1 MKSRSERLMPA
12 VDHARQKTET
22 ALQKLGEQKN
32 QLAQAEHQLAEL
44 QRYRQE
50 YAMGQQS
57 GGMSVH
63 ALLNRQQFIE
73 RIDQAITQQTR
84 EVARRQR
91 LLEQA
96 GSSWREAN
104 ARERVLDGV
113 VERAVEVE
121 RRSEERREQNDVDE
135 RMQHRRERAI

>member
-1 MKSRSERLMPA
+1 MKPRSERLMPA
-12 VDHARQKTET
+12 VDHARKKTET
-22 ALQKLGEQKN
+22 ALQQLGEQQN
-32 QLAQAEHQLAEL
+32 QLSLAEQQLAEL

-73 RIDQAITQQTR
+73 RIDQAIGQQSR
-84 EVARRQR
+84 EVVRRQR
-91 LLEQA
+91 MLEQA
-96 GSSWREAN
+96 GSAWREAN

-113 VERAVEVE
+113 VERASEQE

-135 RMQHRRERAI
+135 RMQHRRERPF